1 MTKLHRLTV
10 ATKISLYASVI
21 HGPYEKWRSGPFQT
35 THIIG
40 CQEREFGNA
49 IIHGGGRDEP
59 KGKGKKKKKIRGE
72 KMYECIY
79 TLIHSIVPREI
90 QLVKITIIKR
100 KLGKLS
106 WG

>member
-1 MTKLHRLTV
+1 MAPMKNGDQAHFKPHTSLAVKRGNL
-10 ATKISLYASVI
+10 ATPSFTAEEETS
-21 HGPYEKWRSGPFQT
+21 Q
-35 THIIG
+35 
-40 CQEREFGNA
+40 
-49 IIHGGGRDEP
+49 
-59 KGKGKKKKKIRGE
+59 KGKEKKKKIRGE